1 MIPPA
6 GAVARS
12 RNLGHT
18 FLANSVVHFA
28 AFIIRLHFPL
38 SFVIC
43 EEKVAWYVLDDTAR
57 PRGELE
63 IRNPVAVGCKQ
74 VHLDND
80 VYPLQEWAF
89 STLPASMVVRVQGRQ
104 WRREER
110 ENRLQGAGEKSSD
123 FLKYK
128 D

>member
-12 RNLGHT
+12 RNLGQT

-89 STLPASMVVRVQGRQ
+89 STLPAAVVVQGDSGRVP
-104 WRREER
+104 W
-110 ENRLQGAGEKSSD
+110 LG
-123 FLKYK
+123 
-128 D
+128 